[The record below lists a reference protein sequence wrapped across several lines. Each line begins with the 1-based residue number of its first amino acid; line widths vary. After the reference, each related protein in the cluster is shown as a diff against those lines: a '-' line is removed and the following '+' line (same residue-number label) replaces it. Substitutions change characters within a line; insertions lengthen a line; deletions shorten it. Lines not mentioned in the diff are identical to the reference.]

1 VTEPLVGLPSL
12 VAAGGLVIGVMFA
25 LLKWFAQRLL
35 ADIDTRL
42 RRIDEV
48 ERRLERVTAELPQ
61 HYQRREDAVRELAL
75 VDERYQKLVESLVGA
90 LRREVVS
97 AAERLEAMERAR
109 EADRMIY
116 QLRDDAIREYTA
128 INAKLDRL
136 YELMMKANK

>member
-1 VTEPLVGLPSL
+1 MTEPLVGLPSL